1 MKEKGLTGFQLKLIG
16 LVLMVFDHV
25 YYFFSFKN
33 IPIIFTWVGR
43 IVAPIFIFTAVEGY
57 YHTRS
62 KKRYILRLY
71 IGFLFM
77 NIGNNIALRF
87 LPRPDNVLVT
97 NNIFSTLFLIIIY
110 ISILDFMEKS
120 IEEKDIFK
128 TILGII
134 FFTIPIILDLII
146 SLNPKTL
153 MSLSNIIPMVS
164 ITEGGPMFVLIGIT
178 MYMFRD
184 DRNRQLIIYSGL
196 SLFFG
201 SYQWMMIFATPL
213 LYLYK
218 GEKGR
223 GMKYFFYIFYPAH
236 IYFLYIISVY
246 MLLS

>member
-1 MKEKGLTGFQLKLIG
+1 MKEKALTGFQLKLIG
-16 LVLMVFDHV
+16 LVLMVFDHI

-134 FFTIPIILDLII
+134 FFIIPIILDLII
-146 SLNPKTL
+146 SLNSKTL

-164 ITEGGPMFVLIGIT
+164 IT
-178 MYMFRD
+178 
-184 DRNRQLIIYSGL
+184 DR
-196 SLFFG
+196 
-201 SYQWMMIFATPL
+201 
-213 LYLYK
+213 K
-218 GEKGR
+218 
-223 GMKYFFYIFYPAH
+223 
-236 IYFLYIISVY
+236 SVV
-246 MLLS
+246 